1 MPSTLVSRHATEPGG
16 PHDPDVTA
24 VLARLES
31 RLVEIM
37 ELLLDQKT
45 VKDWY
50 TTAEVGEI
58 LGKSDYTVRE
68 WCRLGRVAAQK
79 RACGRGTASEW
90 IVSHAELTRL
100 RNEGL
105 RPIGVRSNA

>member
-1 MPSTLVSRHATEPGG
+1 MPPTLAAQSVAG
-16 PHDPDVTA
+16 PTAIANADVLA

-31 RLVEIM
+31 RLAEVL

-58 LGKSDYTVRE
+58 LGKSDYTIRE

-90 IVSHAELTRL
+90 IISHAELVRL

-105 RPIGVRSNA
+105 RPTAVRSNA